1 MALST
6 HADLTEQAPVRH
18 KNVTKLV
25 VATSLGNALEWFDIS
40 VYAYFAVYLSKA
52 FFPTNDPTTSLLLTF
67 GTFALTFLA
76 RPIGGVMLGTY
87 ADRYGRKA
95 SLLLSITM
103 MTCGTLAVACMPS
116 FAQIGV
122 AAPLLVIVARLVQGF
137 SAGGEF
143 GSSTAFLVEHM
154 PGRRGFVASWQ
165 FASQGMSSFF
175 GAGFGLLLSATLSE
189 ADLQSW
195 GWRIPFLFGVL
206 IGPVGLYIRNKI
218 DDATAPPADKD
229 DTPVRNVFMEQKLRV
244 LLAVGVIATATSVNY
259 LIIYMPTYVVKA
271 LHLSP
276 TIGYLAA
283 FAAAIASIT
292 LNPVAGIV
300 SDRVGRT
307 PYTITMAVLLLL
319 AIFPVYLLLAGKPSG
334 TVIVLAVLLL
344 GSLKALY
351 LGATAALMS
360 ELFPASTRATGLGL
374 SYNIGVTAFGGSGP
388 AIATWLGSFALIG
401 DLAPGYYLTAVC
413 LFSLWSLVTIKMRS
427 ADKTFTSDLPQTKS
441 A

>member
-1 MALST
+1 MALA
-6 HADLTEQAPVRH
+6 HAEGSRIAPSRG

-52 FFPTNDPTTSLLLTF
+52 FFPTSDSTTSLLLTF

-76 RPIGGVMLGTY
+76 RPIGGVLLGTY

-95 SLLLSITM
+95 SLLLSIAM
-103 MTCGTLAVACMPS
+103 MTCGTLAVACMPT

-122 AAPLLVIVARLVQGF
+122 LAPLLIIVARLVQGF

-165 FASQGMSSFF
+165 FASQGISSLL
-175 GAGFGLLLSATLSE
+175 GSGFGLLLSTTLSQAE
-189 ADLQSW
+189 LENW

-206 IGPVGLYIRNKI
+206 IGPVGLYIRSNI
-218 DDATAPPADKD
+218 EDATAPPADKN
-229 DTPVRNVFMEQKLRV
+229 DTPVRNVFMEQKFRV
-244 LLAVGVIATATSVNY
+244 LLAVGVIAAATSVNY
-259 LIIYMPTYVVKA
+259 LIIYMPTYVVRT
-271 LHLSP
+271 LHLPP

-283 FAAAIASIT
+283 FAAAIAGIT
-292 LNPVAGIV
+292 FNPIAGAI

-307 PYTITMAVLLLL
+307 RYIITVGVLLLL
-319 AIFPVYLLLAGKPSG
+319 AIFPVYLVLAGKPSG
-334 TVIVLAVLLL
+334 TIIVLAVLLL

-351 LGATAALMS
+351 LGASAALMS

-388 AIATWLGSFALIG
+388 AIVTFLGSFALIG

-413 LFSLWSLVTIKMRS
+413 LFSLWALTTIRRQG
-427 ADKTFTSDLPQTKS
+427 ADHYT
-441 A
+441 

>member
-1 MALST
+1 MALSVQ
-6 HADLTEQAPVRH
+6 ADTEQLGRSRE

-40 VYAYFAVYLSKA
+40 VYAYFAVYLSRA
-52 FFPTNDPTTSLLLTF
+52 FFPTSDPTTSLLLTF

-76 RPIGGVMLGTY
+76 RPVGGVLLGTY

-95 SLLLSITM
+95 SLLLSIAM
-103 MTCGTLAVACMPS
+103 MTIGTLAVGCMPT
-116 FAQIGV
+116 FDKIGLL
-122 AAPLLVIVARLVQGF
+122 APLLVIVARLVQGF

-154 PGRRGFVASWQ
+154 PGKRGFVASWQ
-165 FASQGMSSFF
+165 FASQGISSLL
-175 GAGFGLLLSATLSE
+175 GAGFGLLLTSTLSE
-189 ADLQSW
+189 PELQSW

-206 IGPVGLYIRNKI
+206 IGPIGLYIRNNI
-218 DDATAPPADKD
+218 EDATAPPAAKHDA
-229 DTPVRNVFMEQKLRV
+229 PVRTVFMTQKLPV
-244 LLAVGVIATATSVNY
+244 LLAVGVIATATAVNY
-259 LIIYMPTYVVKA
+259 LIIYMPTYVVRT

-276 TIGYLAA
+276 IIGYLAA
-283 FAAAIASIT
+283 FVVAIASIT
-292 LNPVAGIV
+292 LNPVAGII

-307 PYTITMAVLLLL
+307 PYMITAGVLLLF

-351 LGATAALMS
+351 LGASAALMS
-360 ELFPASTRATGLGL
+360 ELFPAATRATGLGL

-388 AIATWLGSFALIG
+388 AIATWLGSFTLIG
-401 DLAPGYYLTAVC
+401 NLAPGYYLTAVC
-413 LFSLWSLVTIKMRS
+413 IFSLWSLITIRLRA
-427 ADKTFTSDLPQTKS
+427 ADRYG

>member
-1 MALST
+1 MALSAQ
-6 HADLTEQAPVRH
+6 ADSAGLAPSGH
-18 KNVTKLV
+18 KNVVKLV
-25 VATSLGNALEWFDIS
+25 LATSLGNALEWFDIS
-40 VYAYFAVYLSKA
+40 VYAYFAVYLAKA
-52 FFPTNDPTTSLLLTF
+52 FFPTDDPTTSLLLTF

-76 RPIGGVMLGTY
+76 RPIGGILLGTY

-95 SLLLSITM
+95 SLLLSIAM
-103 MTCGTLAVACMPS
+103 MTVGTLAVGCMPT
-116 FAQIGV
+116 FDKIGV
-122 AAPLLVIVARLVQGF
+122 LAPLLVIVARLVQGF

-143 GSSTAFLVEHM
+143 GSSTAFLVEHV

-165 FASQGMSSFF
+165 FASQGISSLL
-175 GAGFGLLLSATLSE
+175 GSGFGLLLSSTMSG

-206 IGPVGLYIRNKI
+206 IGPIGLYIRNSI
-218 DDATAPPADKD
+218 EDATPPPAAKHDS
-229 DTPVRNVFMEQKLRV
+229 PVRTVFMTQKFPV

-259 LIIYMPTYVVKA
+259 LIIYMPTYVVKT

-283 FAAAIASIT
+283 FAAAVAAIT
-292 LNPVAGIV
+292 LNPVAGFI

-307 PYTITMAVLLLL
+307 PYIIAAGVVLLF
-319 AIFPVYLLLAGKPSG
+319 AIFPVYLLLSGKPSA

-351 LGATAALMS
+351 LGAAAALMS
-360 ELFPASTRATGLGL
+360 ELFPATTRATGLGL

-388 AIATWLGSFALIG
+388 AIVTWLGSFALIG

-413 LFSLWSLVTIKMRS
+413 LFSLWALITIRMRA
-427 ADKTFTSDLPQTKS
+427 ADCHG

>member
-1 MALST
+1 MALSVQ
-6 HADLTEQAPVRH
+6 ADTEQLGRSRE

-40 VYAYFAVYLSKA
+40 VYAYFAVYLSRA
-52 FFPTNDPTTSLLLTF
+52 FFPTSDPTTSLLLTF

-76 RPIGGVMLGTY
+76 RPVGGILLGTY

-95 SLLLSITM
+95 SLLLSIAM
-103 MTCGTLAVACMPS
+103 MTIGTLAVGCMPT
-116 FAQIGV
+116 FDKIGLL
-122 AAPLLVIVARLVQGF
+122 APLLVIVARLVQGF

-154 PGRRGFVASWQ
+154 PGKRGFVASWQ
-165 FASQGMSSFF
+165 FASQGISSLL
-175 GAGFGLLLSATLSE
+175 GAGFGLLLTSTLSE
-189 ADLQSW
+189 PELQSW

-206 IGPVGLYIRNKI
+206 IGPIGLYIRNNI
-218 DDATAPPADKD
+218 EDATAPPAAKHDA
-229 DTPVRNVFMEQKLRV
+229 PVRTVFMTQKLPV
-244 LLAVGVIATATSVNY
+244 LLAVGVIATATAVNY
-259 LIIYMPTYVVKA
+259 LIIYMPTYVVRT

-276 TIGYLAA
+276 IIGYLAA
-283 FAAAIASIT
+283 FVVAIASIT
-292 LNPVAGIV
+292 LNPVAGII

-307 PYTITMAVLLLL
+307 PYMITAGVLLLF

-351 LGATAALMS
+351 LGASAALMS
-360 ELFPASTRATGLGL
+360 ELFPAATRATGLGL

-388 AIATWLGSFALIG
+388 AIATWLGSFTLIG
-401 DLAPGYYLTAVC
+401 NLAPGYYLTAVC
-413 LFSLWSLVTIKMRS
+413 IFSLWSLITIRLRA
-427 ADKTFTSDLPQTKS
+427 ADRYG

>member
-1 MALST
+1 MAVLA
-6 HADLTEQAPVRH
+6 HAETNEVDASRQ
-18 KNVTKLV
+18 KNVTRLV

-52 FFPTNDPTTSLLLTF
+52 FFPTSDPTTSLLLTF
-67 GTFALTFLA
+67 GTFGLTFLA
-76 RPIGGVMLGTY
+76 RPIGGVLLGTY

-95 SLLLSITM
+95 SLLLSIAM
-103 MTCGTLAVACMPS
+103 MTCGTLAVALMPS
-116 FAQIGV
+116 FEAIGV
-122 AAPLLVIVARLVQGF
+122 LAPLLVIVARLVQGF

-165 FASQGMSSFF
+165 FASQGMSSLL
-175 GAGFGLLLSATLSE
+175 GAGFGALLTSILSE

-195 GWRIPFLFGVL
+195 GWRIPFLFGAL
-206 IGPVGLYIRNKI
+206 IGPIGLYIRNRI
-218 DDATAPPADKD
+218 DDATAPPADKR
-229 DTPVRNVFMEQKLRV
+229 DTPIRNVLMTLKFRV
-244 LLAVGVIATATSVNY
+244 FLGVGAIATATSVNY

-283 FAAAIASIT
+283 FAAGLAGMV
-292 LNPVAGIV
+292 LNPVAGWI
-300 SDRVGRT
+300 SDRIGRT
-307 PYTITMAVLLLL
+307 TYLIIMGTVLLFAVFPLFLLL
-319 AIFPVYLLLAGKPSG
+319 ASKPSG
-334 TVIVLAVLLL
+334 VVIVLAVLFL

-351 LGATAALMS
+351 LGAVAALMS

-388 AIATWLGSFALIG
+388 AIVTWLGTFAAIG
-401 DLAPGYYLTAVC
+401 DLAPGYFLTAVC
-413 LFSLWSLVTIKMRS
+413 LFSLWALITTHVTA
-427 ADKTFTSDLPQTKS
+427 ADKTFTSDPTKV
-441 A
+441 

>member
-1 MALST
+1 MALLAQADST
-6 HADLTEQAPVRH
+6 DLAPSRH
-18 KNVTKLV
+18 KNVAKLV

-40 VYAYFAVYLSKA
+40 VYAYFAVYLAKA

-76 RPIGGVMLGTY
+76 RPIGGILLGTY

-95 SLLLSITM
+95 SLLLSIAM
-103 MTCGTLAVACMPS
+103 MTVGTLAVGCMPS
-116 FAQIGV
+116 FDTIGV
-122 AAPLLVIVARLVQGF
+122 MAPLLVIVARLVQGF

-165 FASQGMSSFF
+165 FASQGISSLLC
-175 GAGFGLLLSATLSE
+175 AGFGLLLTSILSE
-189 ADLQSW
+189 AELQNW

-206 IGPVGLYIRNKI
+206 IGPIGLYIRNNI
-218 DDATAPPADKD
+218 EDATAPPSARH
-229 DTPVRNVFMEQKLRV
+229 DTPARTVFMTQKFPV
-244 LLAVGVIATATSVNY
+244 VLAVGVIAAATSVNY

-271 LHLSP
+271 LHLP
-276 TIGYLAA
+276 ATVGYLAA
-283 FAAAIASIT
+283 FAVGIASIT
-292 LNPVAGIV
+292 LNPIAGII

-307 PYTITMAVLLLL
+307 PYMITMGFLLLV

-334 TVIVLAVLLL
+334 MVIVLAVLLL

-351 LGATAALMS
+351 LGAVAALMS
-360 ELFPASTRATGLGL
+360 ELFPAATRATGLGL

-388 AIATWLGSFALIG
+388 AIVTWLGSFALIG

-413 LFSLWSLVTIKMRS
+413 IFSLWALITIRLRA
-427 ADKTFTSDLPQTKS
+427 ADSHG